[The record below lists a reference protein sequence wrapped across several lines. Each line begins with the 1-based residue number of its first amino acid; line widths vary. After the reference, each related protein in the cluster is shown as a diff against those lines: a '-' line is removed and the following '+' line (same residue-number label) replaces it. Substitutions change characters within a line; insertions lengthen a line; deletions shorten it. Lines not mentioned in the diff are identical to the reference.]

1 MPISQKHSEYLRD
14 YQRLQG
20 KYFELNRNA
29 ERTEGEEAK
38 KKIEAKLIEHHDAL
52 NNLSVVSTGHP
63 LTTTIE
69 GCTEFIALQYSDGTL
84 SAQVREKNGN
94 TKQLVVWGSKGPEN
108 IKMQVYYVD
117 NAKSGAQQAAVLTGS
132 NQVIGECTRDNKSLG
147 TYQIDLQ

>member
-69 GCTEFIALQYSDGTL
+69 GC
-84 SAQVREKNGN
+84 
-94 TKQLVVWGSKGPEN
+94 KQLVVWGSKGPEN